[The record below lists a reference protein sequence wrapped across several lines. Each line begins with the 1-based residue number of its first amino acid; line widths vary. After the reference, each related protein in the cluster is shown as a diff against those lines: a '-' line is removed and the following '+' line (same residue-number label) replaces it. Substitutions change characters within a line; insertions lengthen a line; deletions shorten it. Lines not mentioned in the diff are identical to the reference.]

1 MVPPIFLFQFFLLMF
16 KLDKHV
22 TIIASLYLPP
32 GSVKTT
38 GLGNR
43 RKTVREREAAGK
55 LERVCLYLK
64 ATVELTPQY
73 FGVCR
78 VEEAAQCRASA
89 RTQRG
94 IQDSLP
100 Q

>member
-1 MVPPIFLFQFFLLMF
+1 MF

-22 TIIASLYLPP
+22 TIIASLELPL

-38 GLGNR
+38 GLGCR
-43 RKTVREREAAGK
+43 RKTIREREAGGK
-55 LERVCLYLK
+55 IGVGMSLHVK
-64 ATVELTPQY
+64 TTAELTPQY

-78 VEEAAQCRASA
+78 VEEAAQCLASM

>member
-1 MVPPIFLFQFFLLMF
+1 MVPPIFFFQSFLLRF
-16 KLDKHV
+16 KLDKYV
-22 TIIASLYLPP
+22 TIIASLYLPL

-38 GLGNR
+38 GLGSR
-43 RKTVREREAAGK
+43 RKTLREREAAGA
-55 LERVCLYLK
+55 LERAWLPLK
-64 ATVELTPQY
+64 ATAELTPQY

-78 VEEAAQCRASA
+78 VEEAAQCLVSA

-100 Q
+100 L